1 MSWIAHEPLDA
12 TKRLQLIETW
22 ERDWTEGGD
31 VVLGVRAGDRILGGC
46 GLHRRCGPNGLEI
59 GYWVDKDHLHQGIGT
74 EIARLLTAAALGVAG
89 VTFAEI
95 HHDRANVVS
104 GRIPQRLGYVLIEEK
119 PDEVEAPAEIG
130 IDCIWRMKAA
140 DWPPLEEPNLGG
152 KGLELGEP
160 PGKRPFR
167 PDQRW

>member
-1 MSWIAHEPLDA
+1 MEHLRPWMSWIAHEPLDA

-74 EIARLLTAAALGVAG
+74 EIARLLTAAALGVVG

-95 HHDRANVVS
+95 HHDKANVVS
-104 GRIPQRLGYVLIEEK
+104 GRIPQRLGYVLMEEV
-119 PDEVEAPAEIG
+119 PDEVEAPAETG
-130 IDCIWRMKAA
+130 IDCIWRMSAA
-140 DWPPLEEPNLGG
+140 DWPPLEEPNLTC
-152 KGLELGEP
+152 
-160 PGKRPFR
+160 F
-167 PDQRW
+167 